1 MKLTGNTILV
11 TGGSNGIGLAI
22 AKRFLD
28 RDNEVIIL
36 GRREDKLREV
46 KEQFPQIH
54 TRACDVASPAEREAL
69 VRWTTATYPNLNVL
83 VNNAGIQRR
92 VKLTDH
98 EDWELTRSEIAIN
111 LEAPIHLSQLF
122 YPHLSG
128 KDSAAIMNVTS
139 GLSFTPLANVPVY
152 CATKAALHSFT
163 LSLRWQLKN
172 GPVEV
177 IEVAPPAVDTDLGG
191 PGLHTFGVNVDEFA
205 DAVFG
210 GLEAGQN
217 EIAYGSALTAS
228 RASRE
233 ELDEIYKRMNSAF
246 E

>member
-46 KEQFPQIH
+46 KEQFPKIH

-98 EDWELTRSEIAIN
+98 EDWELTRSEIAIPPPS
-111 LEAPIHLSQLF
+111 EKPISVLCSISR
-122 YPHLSG
+122 YAS
-128 KDSAAIMNVTS
+128 SARRS
-139 GLSFTPLANVPVY
+139 
-152 CATKAALHSFT
+152 
-163 LSLRWQLKN
+163 
-172 GPVEV
+172 
-177 IEVAPPAVDTDLGG
+177 
-191 PGLHTFGVNVDEFA
+191 
-205 DAVFG
+205 
-210 GLEAGQN
+210 
-217 EIAYGSALTAS
+217 SAC
-228 RASRE
+228 E
-233 ELDEIYKRMNSAF
+233 
-246 E
+246 